1 MKVSTLK
8 KLEKKEQ
15 IKEKNNTRAEII
27 EIGKKE
33 EKYKNHDT
41 KIQFFERINKV
52 EILVRLNITK
62 ENTKKLQIP

>member
-33 EKYKNHDT
+33 EK
-41 KIQFFERINKV
+41 
-52 EILVRLNITK
+52 
-62 ENTKKLQIP
+62 

>member
-15 IKEKNNTRAEII
+15 IKEKNNTGAEII

-33 EKYKNHDT
+33 EK
-41 KIQFFERINKV
+41 
-52 EILVRLNITK
+52 
-62 ENTKKLQIP
+62 